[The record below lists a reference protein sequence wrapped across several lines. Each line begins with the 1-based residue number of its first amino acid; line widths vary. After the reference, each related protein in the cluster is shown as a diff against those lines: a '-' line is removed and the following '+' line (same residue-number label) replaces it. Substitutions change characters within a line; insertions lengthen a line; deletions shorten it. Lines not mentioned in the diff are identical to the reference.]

1 MKYPDR
7 RVMDALEG
15 RKDLVDQR
23 DHNEASSQV
32 VELVVPQQYTGKKWE
47 RFRRPEHSEMA
58 QHSTLF
64 LVLRIRAHPHQP
76 VRDSNKDQC
85 IVDRGSNNGSEE
97 ITARLQL
104 HAVVRGSNI
113 TTR

>member
-15 RKDLVDQR
+15 RKDLVDLR

-32 VELVVPQQYTGKKWE
+32 VELVVLQQHTGKKWE
-47 RFRRPEHSEMA
+47 RFRGSEHAEMA

-64 LVLRIRAHPHQP
+64 FVLRICAHPHQP
-76 VRDSNKDQC
+76 ACDGNKDQC
-85 IVDRGSNNGSEE
+85 IVDRGSNNGSEK
-97 ITARLQL
+97 IAARL
-104 HAVVRGSNI
+104 
-113 TTR
+113 